1 MRKTPGIH
9 WKINTCHLAEGGGIK
24 VQKEGDKKIIGTDEH
39 SNPS

>member
-9 WKINTCHLAEGGGIK
+9 WKINICHLAGGRGIK
-24 VQKEGDKKIIGTDEH
+24 LKKKGIKKIIGTDEH